1 LLVVI
6 VGNPLQVPPNE
17 QHFVSSYCW

>member
-1 LLVVI
+1 MLVVI